1 MCTKEV
7 FVMTKQQYR
16 RANNVVYP
24 VVMVVL
30 GYIAVILAAA
40 IATSATTIT
49 LLIQFIVALIAMAV
63 VTVGFLRLR
72 EVKAGSIVIMAGATA
87 AYVVLMILNT
97 NAFTPFYAVPI
108 LVASIAYLNRRLTAF
123 GTIIMGISFVIR
135 LIIQIVNGSFVA
147 ENTLITGLV
156 LILTILASVR
166 ALHIV
171 QQFFDENLEEIK
183 RQAYEQEEDAIMK
196 QETAHAIIQH
206 FNDASESVK
215 TLKQSI
221 DTNHTAMEEIAD
233 STESTAESVQ
243 TQAMMCAAIQDNV
256 DEAKVET
263 EKMLA
268 ASTSTKKAVEAGGAL
283 VDGLKAHA
291 ETVAENNEVTV
302 EVTKKLSE
310 RITDVQ
316 NFVGIILGI
325 SSQTN
330 LLALNASIEAA
341 RAGEAGK
348 GFAVVA
354 EEIRQ
359 LSEQTKDASNK
370 ITNIISELNLDA
382 DKAVES
388 IELSV
393 ESTKKQH
400 EMIEETQQMFGQIDE
415 TVTQL
420 AQIIDV
426 TERVMG
432 EIINATETISDN
444 ISQLS
449 ATSEQVA
456 AASAQGAESSVGAVT
471 AMTEF
476 ANALKEIYALAEQLQ
491 KD

>member
-1 MCTKEV
+1 
-7 FVMTKQQYR
+7 
-16 RANNVVYP
+16 
-24 VVMVVL
+24 
-30 GYIAVILAAA
+30 
-40 IATSATTIT
+40 
-49 LLIQFIVALIAMAV
+49 
-63 VTVGFLRLR
+63 
-72 EVKAGSIVIMAGATA
+72 
-87 AYVVLMILNT
+87 
-97 NAFTPFYAVPI
+97 
-108 LVASIAYLNRRLTAF
+108 
-123 GTIIMGISFVIR
+123 
-135 LIIQIVNGSFVA
+135 
-147 ENTLITGLV
+147 
-156 LILTILASVR
+156 
-166 ALHIV
+166 
-171 QQFFDENLEEIK
+171 
-183 RQAYEQEEDAIMK
+183 
-196 QETAHAIIQH
+196 
-206 FNDASESVK
+206 
-215 TLKQSI
+215 
-221 DTNHTAMEEIAD
+221 
-233 STESTAESVQ
+233 
-243 TQAMMCAAIQDNV
+243 
-256 DEAKVET
+256 
-263 EKMLA
+263 MLA

>member
-1 MCTKEV
+1 
-7 FVMTKQQYR
+7 MTRQQYR
-16 RANNVVYP
+16 RASKAVYP

-30 GYIAVILAAA
+30 GYIALILTGAILTTGTTVI
-40 IATSATTIT
+40 
-49 LLIQFIVALIAMAV
+49 LLIQFITALVSMVAVTIGFIRFRELKVGAIMIMAV
-63 VTVGFLRLR
+63 
-72 EVKAGSIVIMAGATA
+72 ATF
-87 AYVVLMILNT
+87 AYVVLMLLNT
-97 NAFTPFYAVPI
+97 NAFTPFYAIPI
-108 LVASIAYLNRRLTAF
+108 LMSSIPYLNRKLTIL
-123 GTIIMGISFVIR
+123 GTVVMGISFVAR
-135 LIIQIVNGSFVA
+135 LIIQLAKGTFVA
-147 ENTLITGLV
+147 ENTLIAGLV
-156 LILTILASVR
+156 LLLTVFAAISS
-166 ALHIV
+166 LHII
-171 QQFFDENLEEIK
+171 QQFFDENLEEIR
-183 RQAYEQEEDAIMK
+183 RQAYQQEEEAIMK

-206 FNDASESVK
+206 FNDASDSVK
-215 TLKQSI
+215 SLKQSI

-268 ASTSTKKAVEAGGAL
+268 ASTSTKKAVEAGGVL

-291 ETVAENNEVTV
+291 ETVAKNNEVTV

-310 RITDVQ
+310 RITEVE

-341 RAGEAGK
+341 RAGEAGR

-393 ESTKKQH
+393 ESTKKQN

-449 ATSEQVA
+449 ATSEEVA

-476 ANALKEIYALAEQLQ
+476 VNALKEIYALAEQLQ
-491 KD
+491 KN

>member
-1 MCTKEV
+1 
-7 FVMTKQQYR
+7 MTRQQYR
-16 RANNVVYP
+16 RASGAIYP

-30 GYIAVILAAA
+30 GYIVLILAGA
-40 IATSATTIT
+40 ILTTGATVA
-49 LLIQFIVALIAMAV
+49 LLIQFISALVSMV
-63 VTVGFLRLR
+63 LVTVAFIRFR
-72 EVKAGSIVIMAGATA
+72 EVKAGAIMIMAGATLT
-87 AYVVLMILNT
+87 YVVLMLLNS
-97 NAFTPFYAVPI
+97 NAFTPFYAIPI
-108 LVASIAYLNRRLTAF
+108 LVSSIPYLNRRLTVL
-123 GTIIMGISFVIR
+123 GTVIMGISFVAR
-135 LIIQIVNGSFVA
+135 LIIQLVNGTFVV
-147 ENTLITGLV
+147 ENTLISGLV
-156 LILTILASVR
+156 LLLTIFAAIRSLY
-166 ALHIV
+166 II
-171 QQFFDENLEEIK
+171 QKFFDENLDEIR
-183 RQAYEQEEDAIMK
+183 RQAYQQEEDAIMK

-206 FNDASESVK
+206 FHDASDSVK

-256 DEAKVET
+256 DEAKIET

-268 ASTSTKKAVEAGGAL
+268 ASTSTKKAGEAGGVL

-291 ETVAENNEVTV
+291 ETVAKNNEVTV

-310 RITDVQ
+310 RITEVE

-341 RAGEAGK
+341 RAGEAGR

-393 ESTKKQH
+393 ESTKKQN

-415 TVTQL
+415 TVAQL